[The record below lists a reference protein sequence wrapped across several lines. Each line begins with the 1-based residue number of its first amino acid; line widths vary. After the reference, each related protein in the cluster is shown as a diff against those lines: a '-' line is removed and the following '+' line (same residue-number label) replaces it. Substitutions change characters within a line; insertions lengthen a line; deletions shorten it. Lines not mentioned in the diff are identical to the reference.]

1 MLQPSYKTI
10 LRYYWMQMRKHRG
23 YFAMVFSMYAI
34 GVVFAG
40 LITPLWYRRIID
52 VLAASQDP
60 LQTWPELV
68 KLLTYIGITMIVY
81 NTSYR
86 LGDFAISR
94 FESKTMKDLM
104 DFAFTGLTRHSYRFF
119 TNSFALCLVFLT

>member
-1 MLQPSYKTI
+1 
-10 LRYYWMQMRKHRG
+10 MRKHRG